1 MTGIGSTAMAASSTP
16 MDIDFVADVVC
27 PWCYI
32 GFERLKQTL
41 ALRPGVEANIRWR
54 PYQLN
59 PELPDEGV
67 DRKALMASKFGSD
80 PERMRQMGENLK
92 AQAVGAGLDIK
103 PDEIEKSPN
112 TNAAHRLITWAG
124 QDGKAGEVAEAVMHA
139 YWTELKDI
147 GDPEVLADIGAA
159 HGMDREALVHRFAEG
174 AGKEFVTRA
183 CQTAMQSGI
192 QGVPFMIFADKVAV
206 SGAYPPDQLV
216 QAIDKALEPATA

>member
-1 MTGIGSTAMAASSTP
+1 MTEQPTAAVAAGP

-32 GFERLKQTL
+32 GWERLKQTL
-41 ALRPGVEANIRWR
+41 ALRPGLEPTIRWR

-59 PELPDEGV
+59 PELPEAGV

-80 PERMRQMGENLK
+80 PERMRQMGEHLREQ
-92 AQAVGAGLDIK
+92 AGAVGLQIR

-112 TNAAHRLITWAG
+112 TNAAHRLIVWAG
-124 QDGKAGEVAEAVMHA
+124 AEGKAAEVAEAVMQA

-147 GDPEVLADIGAA
+147 GDTAVLTEIGAA
-159 HGMDREALVHRFAEG
+159 HGMDREALARRFAEG
-174 AGKEFVTRA
+174 VGKEFVTRA
-183 CQTAMQSGI
+183 CETATQSGV

-216 QAIDKALEPATA
+216 KAIDKALEPADA

>member
-1 MTGIGSTAMAASSTP
+1 MTEPAVASGP

-41 ALRPGVEANIRWR
+41 ALRPGIKANIRWR

-59 PELPDEGV
+59 PELPEAGV

-80 PERMRQMGENLK
+80 PERMRQMGEHLRQ
-92 AQAVGAGLDIK
+92 QADGAGLKIR

-112 TNAAHRLITWAG
+112 TNAAHRLIVWAG
-124 QDGKAGEVAEAVMHA
+124 AEGKAAEVAEAVMHA

-147 GDPEVLADIGAA
+147 GDVEVLTDIGAA
-159 HGMDREALVHRFAEG
+159 HGMDRADLARRFAEG
-174 AGKEFVTRA
+174 TGKEFVTRA
-183 CQTAMQSGI
+183 CETAMQSGI

-206 SGAYPPDQLV
+206 SGAYPAEQLV
-216 QAIDKALEPATA
+216 GAIDKALEPANAQ